1 VLVAAAAV
9 LLATE
14 LVPQP
19 AEAARRKRRRAASTA
34 VATPPASDALRDTTL
49 QALAEVVERIATEAG
64 GTAGVAILHLESGER
79 YVRHGDDRFPMA
91 SVYKVPIAIRLLQRV
106 DAGEISLADT
116 VFLRVSDM
124 RTGSGRIA
132 ARHPRGGWIALYDLL
147 DAMLVDSD
155 NTASDFLL
163 RVAGGPGAVTACMR
177 DLGVRDVRVDR
188 SEIQMAFDYSGIA
201 SPPPDSTWT
210 PAVLSALW
218 NNAPYAIRKRTAV
231 EFLDDPRD
239 TTTPNAMVGLLSLVW
254 AGETSSAASTTL
266 LLDAMERCATGP
278 GRIPGLLPRGTRTA
292 HKTGT
297 WSSTDGVTA
306 AVNDVGI
313 VSLPNNRGHVAIV
326 VLVKGSRR
334 SNGRIERCIARVA
347 RAAYNRW
354 VPAAEA
360 AALEPAAV
368 SSQAAAIEQGDGKRV
383 VKVAPP
389 EGPAAPATEIPPIEL
404 SPMPPVDESPLP
416 PLPEPAPMPP
426 AEPAPTAPADS
437 SSSAPPPPFD
447 AMSGAHR

>member
-1 VLVAAAAV
+1 
-9 LLATE
+9 
-14 LVPQP
+14 
-19 AEAARRKRRRAASTA
+19 
-34 VATPPASDALRDTTL
+34 
-49 QALAEVVERIATEAG
+49 
-64 GTAGVAILHLESGER
+64 
-79 YVRHGDDRFPMA
+79 
-91 SVYKVPIAIRLLQRV
+91 
-106 DAGEISLADT
+106 
-116 VFLRVSDM
+116 
-124 RTGSGRIA
+124 
-132 ARHPRGGWIALYDLL
+132 
-147 DAMLVDSD
+147 
-155 NTASDFLL
+155 
-163 RVAGGPGAVTACMR
+163 
-177 DLGVRDVRVDR
+177 
-188 SEIQMAFDYSGIA
+188 MAFDYSGIA

-218 NNAPYAIRKRTAV
+218 NNAPYAVRKRTAV

-239 TTTPNAMVGLLSLVW
+239 TTTPNAMVDLLSLVW

-297 WSSTDGVTA
+297 WSSTDGITA

-360 AALEPAAV
+360 AALQPAAAPA
-368 SSQAAAIEQGDGKRV
+368 QATANAAGDGKRAV
-383 VKVAPP
+383 EEAPA
-389 EGPAAPATEIPPIEL
+389 EGPAVPRTEIAPSDPSPIPP
-404 SPMPPVDESPLP
+404 SGESLLP
-416 PLPEPAPMPP
+416 PPPEPAPMPP
-426 AEPAPTAPADS
+426 SESAPTQPAD
-437 SSSAPPPPFD
+437 SSSAPPPGFD